1 MLFDIHC
8 HILPAIDDGSK
19 SMKETEKMF
28 RMARKERIGT
38 ILATPHYSCE
48 REPEFYKRCQNV
60 YEEVCQMIQE
70 KNLGIQLYLGNEI
83 FYSSGVLEALK
94 RGEALTLNHT
104 KYVLVEFAPYVEL
117 LTIKKAV
124 QELQMAGY
132 FPILAHIERYE
143 CLKKESE
150 VQNLVDMGA
159 YIQVNASSLTGRL
172 GIRVQWYLK
181 KLMRH
186 DLVHVVATDAHG
198 SKKRRPMIQE
208 AAGYIKKKAG
218 ANYCK
223 KITEENPEKIIRGE
237 RICG

>member
-83 FYSSGVLEALK
+83 LQFRSF
-94 RGEALTLNHT
+94 RG
-104 KYVLVEFAPYVEL
+104 
-117 LTIKKAV
+117 
-124 QELQMAGY
+124 
-132 FPILAHIERYE
+132 IE
-143 CLKKESE
+143 
-150 VQNLVDMGA
+150 
-159 YIQVNASSLTGRL
+159 
-172 GIRVQWYLK
+172 
-181 KLMRH
+181 
-186 DLVHVVATDAHG
+186 
-198 SKKRRPMIQE
+198 KRRSIN
-208 AAGYIKKKAG
+208 IKSYEVCTG
-218 ANYCK
+218 
-223 KITEENPEKIIRGE
+223 
-237 RICG
+237 

>member
-1 MLFDIHC
+1 
-8 HILPAIDDGSK
+8 
-19 SMKETEKMF
+19 
-28 RMARKERIGT
+28 
-38 ILATPHYSCE
+38 
-48 REPEFYKRCQNV
+48 
-60 YEEVCQMIQE
+60 
-70 KNLGIQLYLGNEI
+70 
-83 FYSSGVLEALK
+83 
-94 RGEALTLNHT
+94 
-104 KYVLVEFAPYVEL
+104 
-117 LTIKKAV
+117 
-124 QELQMAGY
+124 MAGY

-172 GIRVQWYLK
+172 AIRVQWYLK

-218 ANYCK
+218 ADYCK

>member
-83 FYSSGVLEALK
+83 YYSSGVLEA
-94 RGEALTLNHT
+94 
-104 KYVLVEFAPYVEL
+104 F
-117 LTIKKAV
+117 
-124 QELQMAGY
+124 
-132 FPILAHIERYE
+132 
-143 CLKKESE
+143 
-150 VQNLVDMGA
+150 
-159 YIQVNASSLTGRL
+159 
-172 GIRVQWYLK
+172 
-181 KLMRH
+181 
-186 DLVHVVATDAHG
+186 
-198 SKKRRPMIQE
+198 KRR
-208 AAGYIKKKAG
+208 
-218 ANYCK
+218 
-223 KITEENPEKIIRGE
+223 
-237 RICG
+237 